1 MSRLLSVEVAGAFD
15 APEGTTWTPVSPRL
29 RSMRRSMVGVVVV
42 VVGGS
47 LAVGLRS
54 VSSLAALATAA
65 ATVVVLAWTWWMI
78 GRNWRSWGYAERNDD
93 LLVVHGALFRTLVV
107 VPYGRMQLV
116 DVVAGPI
123 ERAFGLVNIKLHTAA
138 ASTDA
143 RIRGLRPD
151 DAGKL
156 RDRLAALGEAH
167 AAGL

>member
-1 MSRLLSVEVAGAFD
+1 MRRTIAFVVLLAAGGGLAAGLATVSTAASIGVGAGAI
-15 APEGTTWTPVSPRL
+15 
-29 RSMRRSMVGVVVV
+29 
-42 VVGGS
+42 
-47 LAVGLRS
+47 
-54 VSSLAALATAA
+54 AL
-65 ATVVVLAWTWWMI
+65 LGWLWWMI
-78 GRNWRSWGYAERNDD
+78 GRNWRSWGYAERLDD
-93 LLVVHGALFRTLVV
+93 LLVVHGALFKTLVV

-123 ERAFGLVNIKLHTAA
+123 ERSFGLVNVKLHTAA

-151 DAGKL
+151 DAGML

>member
-1 MSRLLSVEVAGAFD
+1 MGGVAQVGAFE
-15 APEGTTWTPVSPRL
+15 APPGTSWTPVSPRL
-29 RSMRRSMVGVVVV
+29 RSMRRVMVSVFLL
-42 VVGGS
+42 VVGGG
-47 LAVGLRS
+47 V
-54 VSSLAALATAA
+54 AAGLATVSTAA
-65 ATVVVLAWTWWMI
+65 SIGVGAGTIALLVWTWWMI
-78 GRNWRSWGYAERNDD
+78 GRNWRSWGYAERLDD
-93 LLVVHGALFRTLVV
+93 LLVVHGALFKTLVV

-123 ERAFGLVNIKLHTAA
+123 ERSFGLVNVKLHTAA

-151 DAGKL
+151 DAGML

>member
-1 MSRLLSVEVAGAFD
+1 M
-15 APEGTTWTPVSPRL
+15 SPRL
-29 RSMRRSMVGVVVV
+29 RSMRRTIVSVVMRGRRGALA
-42 VVGGS
+42 GG
-47 LAVGLRS
+47 LAS
-54 VSSLAALATAA
+54 VSTAA
-65 ATVVVLAWTWWMI
+65 SIGVGAGAVVVLGWTWWMI
-78 GRNWRSWGYAERNDD
+78 GRNWRSWGYAERLDD

-151 DAGKL
+151 DAGML

>member
-1 MSRLLSVEVAGAFD
+1 
-15 APEGTTWTPVSPRL
+15 
-29 RSMRRSMVGVVVV
+29 MRRSIVVTVVLVVGV
-42 VVGGS
+42 S
-47 LAVGLRS
+47 LAIALSS
-54 VSSLAALATAA
+54 VSSVAAVAAGA
-65 ATVVVLAWTWWMI
+65 ATIVALVWTWWMI

-93 LLVVHGALFRTLVV
+93 LLVVHGAMFRTLVV

-123 ERAFGLVNIKLHTAA
+123 ERSFGLVNIKLHTAA

-151 DAGKL
+151 DAGML

>member
-1 MSRLLSVEVAGAFD
+1 MDPGLAAPAFD
-15 APEGTTWTPVSPRL
+15 AQGDPLGLSCSWWVARSQAGSRRVS
-29 RSMRRSMVGVVVV
+29 
-42 VVGGS
+42 
-47 LAVGLRS
+47 
-54 VSSLAALATAA
+54 AA
-65 ATVVVLAWTWWMI
+65 ASIGVGAGTLIVFAWAWWMI
-78 GRNWRSWGYAERNDD
+78 GRNWRSWGYAERLDD
-93 LLVVHGALFRTLVV
+93 LLVVHGALFKTLVV

-123 ERAFGLVNIKLHTAA
+123 ERSFGLVNVKLHTAA

-151 DAGKL
+151 DAGRL